1 MNVNEDKD
9 IERLVEQMMKSQ
21 TLEKPSFDFTS
32 KIMAEVTANQE
43 AAAFAY
49 KPLITKQTVFVIFG
63 FVLLLVLLVLTMD
76 NSSSS
81 RFIIPFDYTSN
92 LAGLLSH
99 SKVTT
104 FSISLTAVML
114 FVQIALLKKHFFRR
128 FDV

>member
-1 MNVNEDKD
+1 MNMNEDKD

-21 TLEKPSFDFTS
+21 TLEKPTFDFTS
-32 KIMAEVTANQE
+32 NIMAQVTANQK

-49 KPLITKQTVFVIFG
+49 KPLITKQTVLVICG
-63 FVLLLVLLVLTMD
+63 FVLLLVFFVLMTD

-81 RFIIPFDYTSN
+81 RFMIPFDYTSN

-99 SKVTT
+99 SKVAT
-104 FSISLTAVML
+104 FSVTVTAVML
-114 FVQIALLKKHFFRR
+114 FVQIALLKKHFYRR